1 MSATLFGPCD
11 KKPRPLLTLACFS
24 FGAAMP
30 DRHQSSLVAQETIS
44 PAQWKALHPAGS
56 RANRRSTA

>member
-30 DRHQSSLVAQETIS
+30 DRHQSSLVAQETKASVARYRPRS
-44 PAQWKALHPAGS
+44 PSFL
-56 RANRRSTA
+56 RAVM